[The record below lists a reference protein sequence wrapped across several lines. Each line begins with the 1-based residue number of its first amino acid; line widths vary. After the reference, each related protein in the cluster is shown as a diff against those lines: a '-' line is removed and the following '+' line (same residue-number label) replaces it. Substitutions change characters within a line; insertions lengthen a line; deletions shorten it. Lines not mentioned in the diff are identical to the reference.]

1 MKKLLKHSLPVAAAL
16 LAISSALAIGD
27 FVAHSPRGTTADS
40 KHANS
45 ELARV
50 HQGIVDEAT
59 LSRMANGAAWS
70 PSGDVQEAS
79 LVPAAFE
86 TGDRQAILRY
96 LVQSPQ
102 NERRPSDMV
111 AQANTAA
118 APDTAARTPA
128 QSMTAPAAPA
138 AAGGPSMTAPA
149 GTTPATGSMTA
160 PAAAGSA
167 GGPSMMSG
175 AGAANSGG
183 RGETSNSGLPTCDAC
198 HGQEDTNWAHTIH
211 AKVFELSPR
220 KTMGSRGCEACHGP
234 GDAHIQNPGNLATII
249 SFSHKSKTP
258 VQQQNAQC
266 LTCHAGGQRIFW
278 HGSIHENNRL
288 ACSDCHNPMT
298 NFSSHGLTARES
310 VNQTCFSCHKVQRAE
325 FNKRSHMPLLEG
337 KLSCT
342 DCHNPHGS
350 TTQPLLKADSVNEVC
365 YGCHAEKRGPFLFE
379 HAPVRENCMN
389 CHSPHG
395 SNFESLLTTPRPILC
410 QQCHAQDGHPAQLL
424 TMGNLPL
431 GARPDPRLIATSC
444 QTCHVNIHGSNSP
457 SGPRFER

>member
-1 MKKLLKHSLPVAAAL
+1 MKQLPKYSFFAAAGL
-16 LAISSALAIGD
+16 LAIVCIFAIAD
-27 FVAHSPRGTTADS
+27 FAAKDSFSGTTAALISSTDS
-40 KHANS
+40 KHANA

-59 LSRMANGAAWS
+59 LSRMADGVAWS

-86 TGDRQAILRY
+86 PDDRQAILKY
-96 LVQSPQ
+96 LVDAPPGGAVLYGEQHARNDTQ
-102 NERRPSDMV
+102 L

-118 APDTAARTPA
+118 TPDAAAR
-128 QSMTAPAAPA
+128 APAP
-138 AAGGPSMTAPA
+138 
-149 GTTPATGSMTA
+149 SMTA
-160 PAAAGSA
+160 PAAATPA
-167 GGPSMMSG
+167 GEPSMMSG
-175 AGAANSGG
+175 TGAANSGG
-183 RGETSNSGLPTCDAC
+183 AGQTSNSGLPTCDSC
-198 HGQEDTNWAHTIH
+198 HRQEDTNWAHTIH
-211 AKVFELSPR
+211 AKVFDLTPR

-234 GDAHIQNPGNLATII
+234 GDAHIQDPGNLATII

-325 FNKRSHMPLLEG
+325 FNRRSHMPLLEG

-350 TTQPLLKADSVNEVC
+350 TTQPLLKADSVNELC